1 MTNNEIIYKEQK
13 RLYEEGLINAA
24 VINGQLE
31 YEPIHTF
38 AYWKELGYRVKKGEK
53 SQIKITIWKMV
64 ERRTENQDG
73 EEVIETK
80 TFAKVASF
88 FTLRQV
94 ELIK

>member
-1 MTNNEIIYKEQK
+1 MTNSEIIYKEQQ

-24 VINGQLE
+24 IINSQLE

-38 AYWKELGYRVKKGEK
+38 AYWKELGYTVKKGEK
-53 SQIKITIWKMV
+53 SNIKITIWKMV
-64 ERRTENQDG
+64 EIRSENQDE

-80 TFAKVASF
+80 TFAKIASF

-94 ELIK
+94 ERIK